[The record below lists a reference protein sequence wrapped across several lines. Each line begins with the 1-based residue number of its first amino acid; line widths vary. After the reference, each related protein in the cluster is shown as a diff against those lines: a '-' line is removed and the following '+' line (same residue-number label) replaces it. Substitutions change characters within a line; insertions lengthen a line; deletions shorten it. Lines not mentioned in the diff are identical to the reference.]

1 MDPRWKYLDSGC
13 FCKVRRPVSPLGSF
27 YEPFAFRDR
36 FPLILFTVDCRL
48 EDEQMNLQVLLDLP
62 SDKDIESSA
71 EIRVKENPGLVKKT
85 IRYRNGI
92 VATILKDF
100 HDTVFSVS
108 LDTTNAPFWLRR
120 NQVLRMS

>member
-1 MDPRWKYLDSGC
+1 
-13 FCKVRRPVSPLGSF
+13 
-27 YEPFAFRDR
+27 
-36 FPLILFTVDCRL
+36 
-48 EDEQMNLQVLLDLP
+48 MNLQVLLDLP